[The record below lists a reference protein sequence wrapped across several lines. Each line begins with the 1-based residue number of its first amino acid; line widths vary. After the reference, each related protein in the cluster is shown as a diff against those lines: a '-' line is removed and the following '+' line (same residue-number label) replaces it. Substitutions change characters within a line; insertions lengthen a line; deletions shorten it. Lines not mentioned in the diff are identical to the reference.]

1 MLNFEFL
8 MLNEKAIQNPSFNI
22 QNQVVKKDITSAMWW
37 KVLAVI
43 FLIYTVV
50 AGFLMP
56 VPALPILHET
66 IRNLYFHVCMWFAM
80 MFILTVSLVYSI
92 KFLMNP
98 KEDYDIIASQCA
110 NTGMVFGVLGLITGS
125 LWAKYTLGA
134 WWINDPKLNGA
145 AITLLSY
152 FAYIV
157 LRSSMDDEQK
167 RSRVSAVYN
176 IFAYAMLIVFVMV
189 YPRLSNVDSLHP
201 GNGGNPGF
209 NSYDLDSHMRLVFYP
224 AILGW
229 IFLCS
234 WIAAIN
240 IRLERI
246 NRYNHNKI

>member
-1 MLNFEFL
+1 L
-8 MLNEKAIQNPSFNI
+8 KR
-22 QNQVVKKDITSAMWW
+22 DITSAKWW
-37 KVLAVI
+37 KALCVV
-43 FLIYTVV
+43 FLVYTVV

-80 MFILTVSLVYSI
+80 IFILTISVVYSI

-98 KEDYDIIASQCA
+98 KEDFDIIASQCA

-125 LWAKYTLGA
+125 IWAKYTWGA

-157 LRSSMDDEQK
+157 LRNSMDDEQK

-176 IFAYAMLIVFVMV
+176 IFAYVMLIVFVMV
-189 YPRLSNVDSLHP
+189 YPRLNQVDSLHP

-209 NSYDLDSHMRLVFYP
+209 NAYDLDNHMRLVFYP
-224 AILGW
+224 AIIGW
-229 IFLCS
+229 LLLCS
-234 WIAAIN
+234 WIASLN

-246 NRYNHNKI
+246 KRYNHNTI